1 MSHPELIGD
10 TVEVDMVSTF
20 YSQWKANITN
30 CDDFFVYYLT
40 EQTYIYNNVR
50 YCATSD
56 L

>member
-1 MSHPELIGD
+1 MTHPELIGD
-10 TVEVDMVSTF
+10 TVEVDMVSASYNPTT
-20 YSQWKANITN
+20 WKANITN

-40 EQTYIYNNVR
+40 EQDYVR